1 MRMTCPGR
9 ECAGVPEKPKGS
21 PMKTLRRSLL
31 ALTLALGMAA
41 CGPSITGPHTPDSG
55 NHTPDSGNHTP
66 DSGNHTPDSG
76 NHTPDSGN

>member
-1 MRMTCPGR
+1 
-9 ECAGVPEKPKGS
+9 
-21 PMKTLRRSLL
+21 MKTLRRSLL

-76 NHTPDSGN
+76 N